1 MSSHH
6 GPTRPE
12 PSRHR
17 VLVTG
22 VAGFIGSQL
31 AEALLRAGH
40 EVVGVDG
47 FLDSY
52 PRELKEANLREVLGD
67 PRFRFVE
74 LDLRTDDLRPALDG
88 VDVVVNEAALAGL
101 PRSWFD
107 ARTYIDCNLLALS
120 RLVDACRDT
129 EVQRFVQASTSSV
142 YGTEAVGDEERPTR
156 PVSPYGVTKL
166 AAEHLLLANHE
177 VHGFPVTILRY
188 FSIYGPRQ
196 RPDMAY
202 HIFIEQLRAGQPLTV
217 YGDGRQSRSNTY
229 VDDCVAGTIAAI
241 DGAQVGEVYN
251 VGGGQ
256 ELELGE
262 AIDLLAD
269 LLGVTPRIHRE
280 PPRPGDQRHT
290 VADVSKARE
299 TFGYQ
304 PRTDPR
310 TGLAQQVAWHEV
322 RASASVLD
330 VDAVPT
336 ATASARVAP

>member
-1 MSSHH
+1 LSSHDA
-6 GPTRPE
+6 PTHHVP
-12 PSRHR
+12 PRHR

-22 VAGFIGSQL
+22 VAGFIGSQV
-31 AEALLRAGH
+31 AEGLLRDGH

-52 PRELKEANLREVLGD
+52 PRALKEANLGGLLGS
-67 PRFRFVE
+67 PGFRFVE
-74 LDLRTDDLRPALDG
+74 LDLRTDDVRPWLDG

-107 ARTYIDCNLLALS
+107 VRTYIDCNLLALS
-120 RLVDACRDT
+120 RLVDACREAD
-129 EVQRFVQASTSSV
+129 VSRFVQASTSSV

-229 VDDCVAGTIAAI
+229 VDDGVAATIAAI
-241 DGAQVGEVYN
+241 DGAEVGEIYN

-262 AIDLLAD
+262 AIELLGE
-269 LLGVTPRIHRE
+269 LVGVTPRIHRE
-280 PPRPGDQRHT
+280 PARPGDQRQT

-299 TFGYQ
+299 TFGYEPQ
-304 PRTDPR
+304 TAPR
-310 TGLAQQVAWHEV
+310 TGLERQVAWHET
-322 RASASVLD
+322 RAEDTVLD
-330 VDAVPT
+330 LDAVPT
-336 ATASARVAP
+336 AASARVAP